1 VIRDLRQLTDTEF
14 DVLVVG
20 AGIYGATIAWEAT
33 QRGLGVALID
43 RGDFG
48 GGTSLN
54 SLKTVHGG
62 LRSLQRGNLADMRQ
76 FIRERRAF
84 LRIAPH
90 LVEPLRFVIP
100 TYPRLNRS
108 RELMRIALAVNDLIA
123 RDRNEGLDPARRIGA
138 SGVIGRDEML
148 RLFPGLSA
156 ARVTGGA
163 AWYEAQMYSPDRILL
178 AFVQSAVA
186 HGAAAANYVG
196 VTGFLRRADGVIG
209 ASVCDELTGNAF
221 DIRARVTINATGGWA
236 PALMSS
242 VLGSRLPAQ
251 VQLSKAL
258 NLVTRLP
265 APACAIGDTADGQ
278 FLFCVPW
285 RGVAVFGTFHSSHT
299 GSADD
304 LTARESD
311 AITFLG
317 LVNRV
322 FPDARVRLED
332 VTLVHRGLLPATGVG
347 ENGRVHLTKASYIRD
362 HRADGLG
369 GLITVVGVR
378 FTTARATAE
387 RTVDAVGRA
396 LGRSLDASR
405 TAVTPLVGGDI
416 PDVGKF
422 FADARF
428 VGGSIKASTLER
440 LARSYGTSYP
450 RVISIIER
458 DASLARPLSTTCA
471 VTHAEVLHAV
481 RDEMAVRLS
490 DVLLRRT
497 ETGSA
502 AHPGRDAVEASAA
515 IMAAECGWDPSRTD
529 AEIAAVEARYRVID
543 D

>member
-1 VIRDLRQLTDTEF
+1 MIRNLRRLADTEF

-62 LRSLQRGNLADMRQ
+62 LRSLQRGNLLDMRE
-76 FIRERRAF
+76 FVRERRAF

-90 LVEPLRFVIP
+90 LVEPLRFVVP
-100 TYPRLNRS
+100 TYPRMNRS
-108 RELMRIALAVNDLIA
+108 RELMRIALALNDLIA
-123 RDRNEGLDPARRIGA
+123 RDRNDGLELSRCLGA
-138 SGVIGRDEML
+138 SGVISRDEML

-156 ARVTGGA
+156 AGVTGGA

-186 HGAAAANYVG
+186 RGAAAANYVG
-196 VTGFLRRADGVIG
+196 VTRFLRHADRVLGVS
-209 ASVCDELTGNAF
+209 ARDELTGDSF
-221 DIRARVTINATGGWA
+221 DIHALVTINAAGGWA
-236 PALMSS
+236 PALTSS
-242 VLGSRLPAQ
+242 VFGHRPPAH

-265 APACAIGDTADGQ
+265 APACAIGDAAAGQ

-285 RGVAVFGTFHSSHT
+285 RGIAAFGTFHAPHT

-304 LTARESD
+304 LTARECD
-311 AITFLG
+311 ATAFLR
-317 LVNRV
+317 LVNRA

-347 ENGRVHLTKASYIRD
+347 ENGRVHLSKVSYIRD
-362 HRADGLG
+362 HRADGIT

-387 RTVDAVGRA
+387 RTIDAVGRA
-396 LGRSLDASR
+396 LGRSLNASR

-422 FADARF
+422 FAHARF
-428 VGGSIKASTLER
+428 VGGSIEASTLER
-440 LARSYGTSYP
+440 LGRSYGTSYP
-450 RVISIIER
+450 RVLSIIEH

-481 RDEMAVRLS
+481 REEMAARLS
-490 DVLLRRT
+490 DVVLRRT
-497 ETGSA
+497 EAGSA
-502 AHPGRDAVEASAA
+502 AHPGHDALDASAA
-515 IMAAECGWDPSRTD
+515 IMASECGWDRSRTA
-529 AEIAAVEARYRVID
+529 AEIEAVNERFRLV
-543 D
+543 